1 MAHTRS
7 DRPAAPT
14 VSPAPGDPERT
25 AVLQATAAFLAL
37 AMHESQR
44 PVNVLGS
51 ALERMAQAI
60 AHEDRPAL
68 ERELA
73 VCVENLQFHDRLMQQ
88 LTQIRSCITGLAAAE
103 AGRTF
108 EPGEASWS
116 ALKRELSEGMLA
128 DAQRLLL
135 ELLLPADAHGEAQLR
150 SAPREGSV
158 DLF

>member
-1 MAHTRS
+1 MQHTRS
-7 DRPAAPT
+7 GRPGAPTASPEPAA
-14 VSPAPGDPERT
+14 PERT

-44 PVNVLGS
+44 PVNVLGG
-51 ALERMAQAI
+51 ALERMAEAI
-60 AHEDRPAL
+60 ARADRAAA

-88 LTQIRSCITGLAAAE
+88 LTQIRSCITSLAAAE
-103 AGRTF
+103 ADRMLH
-108 EPGEASWS
+108 PGEPSWS
-116 ALKRELSEGMLA
+116 ALKRELSQGMLA

-135 ELLLPADAHGEAQLR
+135 ELLLPADAHGKAHLP